1 MKLALFITRRYFV
14 TRRSFNVIN
23 LITYIA
29 SLGVIVGT
37 MALIVV
43 LSVFNG
49 FEQLIISLYGTFD
62 ADYQVKNINAQP
74 LRITKEQEQKILRLP
89 GVIALSP
96 VIEQNV
102 LVKYADRQ
110 YFATLKGIDP
120 AYFSKMPLSQNLF
133 DGKANLGND
142 KMVYASVGRTIAGN
156 LGLSLMDQFEPLLI
170 YAANKDA
177 DPLAFDQ
184 SAAFFV
190 RPVQAGSVFTVQ
202 QDVDSKYILVPLHFT
217 RELLQQE
224 DRNFSGLEIICQP
237 GENENKMRE
246 GIGNILGKEIIIKN
260 KFEQHALLYQIMRTE
275 KWAVFFILLFILIV
289 ASFNIVG
296 SLTMLL
302 VEKQKD
308 LAVMKSMGADTSLL
322 KRIFITHGMQVTL
335 SGIIPGLLL
344 GLLLCF
350 LQQQYGIISLG
361 ESGSFVVDAYP
372 VEIQIKDV
380 LLTTFAVLLVGW
392 LASLYAVRGF
402 GKMEENGLSRWL
414 KGE

>member
-62 ADYQVKNINAQP
+62 ADFQVKSITAQP
-74 LRITKEQEQKILRLP
+74 LQMSKEQEQKILHLP
-89 GVIALSP
+89 GVIAISP

-110 YFATLKGIDP
+110 YFASLKGIDP
-120 AYFSKMPLSQNLF
+120 AYFKTLPLSKNLF
-133 DGKANLGND
+133 DGKSDLGNE
-142 KMVYASVGRTIAGN
+142 KIVFASVGRTIAGH
-156 LGLSLMDQFEPLLI
+156 LGLALMDQFEPLLI
-170 YAANKDA
+170 YAANKEA

-184 SAAFFV
+184 STAFFV

-202 QDVDSKYILVPLHFT
+202 QDVDSKYILVPLEFA
-217 RELLQQE
+217 RELFQTE
-224 DRNFSGLEIICQP
+224 SGKYSSVEIIC
-237 GENENKMRE
+237 NE
-246 GIGNILGKEIIIKN
+246 GGNEEKIKKELNGILGSSIVVKN

-302 VEKQKD
+302 VEKQQD

-322 KRIFITHGMQVTL
+322 KRIFITHGMQITL
-335 SGIIPGLLL
+335 SGVLPGILL
-344 GLLLCF
+344 GLLICY
-350 LQQQYGIISLG
+350 LQQQFGFISLG

-372 VEIQIKDV
+372 VEIQAVDIV
-380 LLTTFAVLLVGW
+380 LTTLAVLLVGW
-392 LASLYAVRGF
+392 LASVYAVRDF
-402 GKMEENGLSRWL
+402 SKMEVNGLSRWL